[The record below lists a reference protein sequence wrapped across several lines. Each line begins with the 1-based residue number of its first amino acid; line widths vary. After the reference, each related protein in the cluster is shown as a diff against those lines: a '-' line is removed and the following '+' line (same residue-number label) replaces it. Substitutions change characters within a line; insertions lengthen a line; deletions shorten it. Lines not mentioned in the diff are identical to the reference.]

1 MVLVVTAV
9 PVERAAGAVRLVSP
23 SRRAV
28 ELLVHAPEAV
38 QAARIGRVRV
48 VEGSVS
54 SATPLMPARS
64 RVWVAQS
71 ATPGPALN
79 DGTHETA
86 TGIQHDVKGSLPA
99 GLPGGPSAN
108 SATQAMGSLHGRHSA
123 HDGDRV
129 VGEQTRR

>member
-1 MVLVVTAV
+1 MGDLGGVRRRAGHPGPVFCWPVCVMALVVTAV

-71 ATPGPALN
+71 ATPG
-79 DGTHETA
+79 
-86 TGIQHDVKGSLPA
+86 
-99 GLPGGPSAN
+99 
-108 SATQAMGSLHGRHSA
+108 
-123 HDGDRV
+123 
-129 VGEQTRR
+129 